1 MFLPLTCTN
10 RSYRSSL
17 IFLNCERA
25 SSSKCK
31 PGFIGHDC
39 QTVVDECG
47 GTTGTSPSCY
57 NGSKCQKNGTCNCDE
72 LNRSGSST
80 DAKYAGVMCENIST
94 SFCASSLIGNHAPNH
109 QFCTNHGICKSLV
122 MDGEPHP
129 GCNCKDGYSGDH
141 CELIMDPF
149 SRPLPTMGSN
159 NGGSTNS
166 IGAII
171 LFSALI
177 VAITGA
183 IVGGA
188 LLLIR
193 KRRSNN
199 DDNRV
204 VLDHI
209 QMNGREKAVGV
220 EALEADGSGTLG
232 IPSNGN
238 GVSAIDE
245 DGKRQ
250 FSIGSIASD
259 DEDDAERSSSEPEIV

>member
-1 MFLPLTCTN
+1 
-10 RSYRSSL
+10 
-17 IFLNCERA
+17 
-25 SSSKCK
+25 
-31 PGFIGHDC
+31 
-39 QTVVDECG
+39 
-47 GTTGTSPSCY
+47 
-57 NGSKCQKNGTCNCDE
+57 
-72 LNRSGSST
+72 
-80 DAKYAGVMCENIST
+80 
-94 SFCASSLIGNHAPNH
+94 
-109 QFCTNHGICKSLV
+109 

-129 GCNCKDGYSGDH
+129 GCNCKDGYTGDH
-141 CELIMDPF
+141 CELTMDPF
-149 SRPLPTMGSN
+149 SRPLPTISSN

-183 IVGGA
+183 VVGGA

-193 KRRSNN
+193 KRRSTS

-209 QMNGREKAVGV
+209 QMNGREKAIGV

-232 IPSNGN
+232 SPSNGN

-250 FSIGSIASD
+250 FSIGSQ
-259 DEDDAERSSSEPEIV
+259 DDAERSSSEPEIV